1 MGTSS
6 WRSISVKGPREGG
19 LVTRYFCVSERRERV
34 SVNVSEVSVYRKTA
48 HPFQPAW
55 TRMKAEHAGLSWVL
69 CDPFKLRPLHGARD
83 AS

>member
-48 HPFQPAW
+48 HPF
-55 TRMKAEHAGLSWVL
+55 
-69 CDPFKLRPLHGARD
+69 
-83 AS
+83 